1 MTIIEKLR
9 LCDEIEAENKRRVAE
24 FLREQQGTDHD

>member
-9 LCDEIEAENKRRVAE
+9 LGDEIEAENKRRVAE
-24 FLREQQGTDHD
+24 FVNQPKAS

>member
-9 LCDEIEAENKRRVAE
+9 LLDEIEAENKRRVAE
-24 FLREQQGTDHD
+24 FLREQRGNAHD